1 MAKHAG
7 PPEPGADDPAE
18 RSVDNLPGDSDQ
30 RFSQDFEN
38 EAYPASALPPAR
50 FGRLALWIASASAL
64 TVGVMATLAY
74 GVWFDQDQR
83 AYVKAMT
90 VAQQTLSSGV
100 AVLPR
105 QQTLLSGAAV
115 VPDQQRASINA
126 AAVPDQRSASINA
139 AVASRQ
145 QTLSSREALVPDQQ
159 SASINA
165 PVVSQQQTLSSGE
178 AFVSDQQGA
187 SLSAPVVPQQQ
198 TLSSGEAVTP
208 DQHTPSLDAA
218 AVVPE
223 PQAVPENTAPL
234 REQHTA
240 WTGHVAPASPPLAPA
255 TTLAAADLSTPASS
269 AQPAPIEAV
278 ASDSLAP
285 HSNPGKCATA
295 SCGMKP
301 VRHRPTPHAKPDN
314 GLLAR
319 MESLFHRANYGQRGT
334 GSQRDLYDHS

>member
-18 RSVDNLPGDSDQ
+18 RSVDNLPGRS
-30 RFSQDFEN
+30 FSQDFED

-100 AVLPR
+100 AAVPR
-105 QQTLLSGAAV
+105 QQTRLSGAA
-115 VPDQQRASINA
+115 I
-126 AAVPDQRSASINA
+126 VPDQRSASINA
-139 AVASRQ
+139 ALVPAPQSASIN
-145 QTLSSREALVPDQQ
+145 AAVVPDQQ

-165 PVVSQQQTLSSGE
+165 PVVSQQPTLSSGK
-178 AFVSDQQGA
+178 AVVSDQQGA
-187 SLSAPVVPQQQ
+187 SLNALAVPQQQ
-198 TLSSGEAVTP
+198 TLSSGEAVTS
-208 DQHTPSLDAA
+208 DQQTPSLDAA

-223 PQAVPENTAPL
+223 PQAVPANTATL
-234 REQHTA
+234 REQQTA

-255 TTLAAADLSTPASS
+255 TTLAAADLTTSASS

-278 ASDSLAP
+278 ASDSFAP
-285 HSNPGKCATA
+285 RSNPGKCATP

-301 VRHRPTPHAKPDN
+301 VRHRPTPRTKPDN

-319 MESLFHRANYGQRGT
+319 MESLFHRANYGQRGN